1 MTTRTPLALATIA
14 AFLAVAAL
22 AAPLAGCAYDY
33 AQHTD
38 RVSFSGGNAVKANLE
53 AETTNPSKRSMY
65 SVRGLGANGNVV
77 PATATGPAGAT
88 N

>member
-1 MTTRTPLALATIA
+1 MTTRTPFALATVA
-14 AFLAVAAL
+14 AFLAVAVVT
-22 AAPLAGCAYDY
+22 APLAGCAYDY

-53 AETTNPSKRSMY
+53 SATTNPSKRSMY

-77 PATATGPAGAT
+77 PAAPTVSGGTT